1 MFEQTFKNIT
11 KAILATLQ
19 NLINAENSDLF
30 DVLKYVANAEPP
42 IPREVRV
49 AHSQPRI
56 FKTLNPHEKEL
67 IEFVFSQY
75 ISDGV
80 EELSVEKLP
89 ELLKLK
95 YFILLDAIRMLG
107 SVERIRELFI
117 GFQKELY
124 VGWEMRVSE

>member
-1 MFEQTFKNIT
+1 MFEQTFKNIA
-11 KAILATLQ
+11 KATLTTLQ

-30 DVLKYVANAEPP
+30 DVLKYIANAEPP
-42 IPREVRV
+42 IPREVHV

-56 FKTLNPHEKEL
+56 FKTLNPHEKEF
-67 IEFVFSQY
+67 IEFVLSQY

-95 YFILLDAIRMLG
+95 YFTLPDAIRMLG
-107 SVERIRELFI
+107 SVEEIRELFI

-124 VGWEMRVSE
+124 VGRNS

>member
-1 MFEQTFKNIT
+1 MFEQTFKNIA
-11 KAILATLQ
+11 KATLATLQ
-19 NLINAENSDLF
+19 NLIDAENSDLF
-30 DVLKYVANAEPP
+30 DVLKYVGNADSP

-49 AHSQPRI
+49 ATSKPRI
-56 FKTLNPHEKEL
+56 FKTLTIHEKEF
-67 IEFVFSQY
+67 IEFVLSQY

-95 YFILLDAIRMLG
+95 YFTLPDAIRMLG
-107 SVERIRELFI
+107 SVEGIRELFI

-124 VGWEMRVSE
+124 VGRGG

>member
-1 MFEQTFKNIT
+1 
-11 KAILATLQ
+11 
-19 NLINAENSDLF
+19 
-30 DVLKYVANAEPP
+30 
-42 IPREVRV
+42 VRV

-56 FKTLNPHEKEL
+56 FKTLNPHEKEF
-67 IEFVFSQY
+67 IEFVLSQY

-95 YFILLDAIRMLG
+95 YFTLPDAIRMLG
-107 SVERIRELFI
+107 SVEGIRELFI

-124 VGWEMRVSE
+124 VGRGR